1 MQMPSPT
8 PTMPGILGLKRTWGL
23 KHNPFPGEGVARLGG
38 EDIRENGLLFR
49 PDVQQ
54 EQVDEA
60 IQKFILG
67 AAFAGLKFGYLWS
80 LGGGLGGEQR
90 GFGKSSLLQYLVED
104 TNKDFGRRI
113 FLDQGLD
120 DADAE
125 EHAIC
130 AVLASFDMANA
141 RSLAAVF
148 FEATRYACRFTAGD
162 HPTLAERLRDRL
174 VERVGSD
181 EKSKLV
187 ASVYEV
193 SDRLRGRT
201 LGPPNEE
208 FIELLC
214 SGDQPTL
221 GRHVESVKAGARA
234 RVGAANYLAS
244 FLLFTKAAG
253 VPHIL
258 LGCDQLEDFA
268 ATSTTRQKRTVETE
282 RFRDYVLELLP
293 MADMLTTIVTL
304 HPRAA
309 QAIGDMWRLA
319 DLPNFAPDRDENRPR
334 VVVLE
339 ALETAEQ
346 ASKMLQPYL
355 QASRTDGSDG
365 QSLAPFTPEAIS
377 VIFDRSHGKPRDL
390 LRKAHALIQQASDRN
405 LEAIT
410 AEFAAPVLDSLAV
423 AEDDDAVA
431 ATAATSPVEEQWTY

>member
-1 MQMPSPT
+1 MTDSST
-8 PTMPGILGLKRTWGL
+8 PRVPGVVWLKKKWGF
-23 KHNPFPGEGVARLGG
+23 KHNPFPGEGIARLGG

-49 PDVQQ
+49 ADVQPD
-54 EQVDEA
+54 QVDEA
-60 IQKFILG
+60 IQKFVLG
-67 AAFAGLKFGYLWS
+67 AAFSGLKFGYLWS

-90 GFGKSSLLQYLVED
+90 GFGKSSLLQYLVEE
-104 TNKDFGRRI
+104 TNKDFGRRF

-120 DADAE
+120 EDDAE

-130 AVLASFDMANA
+130 AALASFDMANA

-148 FEATRYACRFTAGD
+148 FEATRYACRFSTGD
-162 HPTLAERLRDRL
+162 HPTLAERLRTRL
-174 VERVGSD
+174 IERVGSD
-181 EKSKLV
+181 DKAKLV
-187 ASVYEV
+187 AAVNEV

-201 LGPPNEE
+201 LGPPNDE
-208 FIELLC
+208 FIGLLC
-214 SGDQPTL
+214 SGDQNAL

-244 FLLFTKAAG
+244 FLLFAKAAG
-253 VPHIL
+253 VKHVL

-319 DLPNFAPDRDENRPR
+319 DLPSFAPDRDENRPR

-339 ALETAEQ
+339 ALETRDQ
-346 ASKMLQPYL
+346 AAKMLQPYL
-355 QASRTDGSDG
+355 QEARVDGSNS
-365 QSLAPFTPEAIS
+365 QSLAPFTDEAID
-377 VIFDRSHGKPRDL
+377 VLFDRSHGKPRDL
-390 LRKAHALIQQASDRN
+390 LRKAHALVQQASDRN
-405 LEAIT
+405 AETIT
-410 AEFAAPVLDSLAV
+410 PEFAAPILDSLVV
-423 AEDDDAVA
+423 AEDEDAVLPG
-431 ATAATSPVEEQWTY
+431 ATASPVEEQWTY

>member
-1 MQMPSPT
+1 MTSSSSAHV
-8 PTMPGILGLKRTWGL
+8 PGVVWMKKTWGL
-23 KHNPFPGEGVARLGG
+23 KQNPFPGEGIARLGG

-49 PDVQQ
+49 PAVQQ

-67 AAFAGLKFGYLWS
+67 AAFAGLRFGYLWS
-80 LGGGLGGEQR
+80 LGGGLGSDQR
-90 GFGKSSLLQYLVED
+90 GFGKSSLLQYLVEE
-104 TNKDFGRRI
+104 TNKDFGRQF

-120 DADAE
+120 DEDAE

-130 AVLASFDMANA
+130 AMLASFDMANA

-148 FEATRYACRFTAGD
+148 FQATHFACRFRVGD
-162 HPTLAERLRDRL
+162 HPTLAERLRTRL
-174 VERVGSD
+174 VERTGSD
-181 EKSKLV
+181 EKAKLV
-187 ASVYEV
+187 AAVYEV

-214 SGDQPTL
+214 SGDESAL
-221 GRHVESVKAGARA
+221 GRHIEAVKIGARA
-234 RVGAANYLAS
+234 RVGAANYLAT

-253 VPHIL
+253 VPHVL

-268 ATSTTRQKRTVETE
+268 ATSTTKQKRTVETE

-293 MADMLTTIVTL
+293 MADMLTTVVTL

-309 QAIGDMWRLA
+309 QAIGEMWRLA

-339 ALETAEQ
+339 ALETRDRA
-346 ASKMLQPYL
+346 AKLLQPYL
-355 QASRTDGSDG
+355 QAARRDASGDNSF
-365 QSLAPFTPEAIS
+365 APFTDDAID

-390 LRKAHALIQQASDRN
+390 LRKAHALVQQAA
-405 LEAIT
+405 EANVETIT
-410 AEFAAPVLDSLAV
+410 AEFAAPILDSLALT
-423 AEDDDAVA
+423 EDEEAVPA
-431 ATAATSPVEEQWTY
+431 ASAASPIEEQWTY